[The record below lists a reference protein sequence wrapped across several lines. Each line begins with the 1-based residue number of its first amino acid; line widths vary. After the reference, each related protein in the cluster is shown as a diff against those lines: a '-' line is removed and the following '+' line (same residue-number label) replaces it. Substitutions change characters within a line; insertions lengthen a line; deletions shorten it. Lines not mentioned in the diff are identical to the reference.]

1 MKKSRFG
8 ALAMAAVMLTAAVL
22 CSSCSSTET
31 PGGTESFDPDAPV
44 TIKVGIWPKD
54 SDKAGLQ
61 AWENYKATM
70 AEKYQTSL
78 FSRKRI
84 RTRRTPL
91 FRWRSAARRRTFS
104 LPGLPSRT
112 V

>member
-61 AWENYKATM
+61 AVGE
-70 AEKYQTSL
+70 L
-78 FSRKRI
+78 
-84 RTRRTPL
+84 
-91 FRWRSAARRRTFS
+91 
-104 LPGLPSRT
+104 
-112 V
+112 